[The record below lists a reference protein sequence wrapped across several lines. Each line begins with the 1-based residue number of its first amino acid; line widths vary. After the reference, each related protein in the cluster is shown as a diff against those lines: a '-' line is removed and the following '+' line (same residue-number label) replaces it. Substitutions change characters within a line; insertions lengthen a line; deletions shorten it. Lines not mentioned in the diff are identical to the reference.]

1 MVPFFS
7 SAGPIKR
14 ALDLGADIVI
24 TGRCVDSAVTLAP
37 LMHEVSPAPSK
48 FLIANT
54 SLISFCQNKS
64 QIIRCIQF
72 TIEYG
77 YENSYHQYFG
87 YAHNLPCVVWSLKMV
102 NRKTSLIQNL
112 THCHSWFDNAK
123 KKKTLKKYLQLYYLL
138 NKIAISLTLLYNMTF
153 VLRNGKTSRQYQK
166 THLLLLAHHVLQY
179 QNAMCIPWEETV
191 ISKCSMC
198 AYLPSVLTNN

>member
-153 VLRNGKTSRQYQK
+153 VLRNGKTSRQ
-166 THLLLLAHHVLQY
+166 
-179 QNAMCIPWEETV
+179 
-191 ISKCSMC
+191 
-198 AYLPSVLTNN
+198 